1 MKYSVSR
8 PVWDDPD
15 GLRRRYKAAEGGHE
29 RDNRSR
35 DDAPLRKKIALNASS
50 VTDLDWASYN
60 YFEVTVDEN
69 VTFTFSNPRP
79 SSDFVILL
87 IKDNSGTAR
96 NIVWPASA
104 SWPYGT
110 PFDSMT
116 VANQT
121 VLLRV
126 SYFGGEYRMGYYDS
140 AGESSTVTSVWGGI
154 TGTLSDQTD
163 LINALNGK
171 VAANGSITGATKTK
185 VTYDAK
191 GLVTA
196 GADATTADVADSTD
210 KRYVSDA
217 DLVTLTNTTNVNS
230 GDQTSIVG
238 ISGTKAE
245 FNVAVTDG
253 DFLFSGDVTSN
264 ATHTGH
270 VTGDTALTLDKT
282 AITSQSADTPES
294 TDQFV
299 FSDTSDSGN
308 LKKASLDQIAAAI
321 SSETIDDRVASLLT
335 AGTNITLT
343 YNDAANTLTIDASGG
358 SALADGDYGDITV
371 SGTGTVFSIDAG
383 VVSTT
388 ELGGDITVAGKALLD
403 DADASA
409 QRTTLGLGTA
419 ATTPATDYATA
430 VHTHTAANVTD
441 FSEAVDDRVASL
453 LTAGTNVTL
462 TYNDGAGTLTIDAA
476 GGSGLSDGDY
486 GDISVSSSGTV
497 ISIDADVVTYAKMQ
511 NVSATAR
518 VLGRKTAGSGDV
530 EELNK
535 TDLNTLFE
543 QGSAILGSDIL
554 VDNGVFADVTGLSFT
569 ADANGLYLVD
579 VYGTFQS
586 SHTTNGMALA
596 MNIPSGDVSG
606 MGLVP
611 ITTTT
616 NNSFLQVADDAVLEA
631 STGVA
636 VAATNYPFFAH
647 WVVRLGSTGGTV
659 QLRFKDEIAS
669 TANSATL
676 KAGTPGV
683 AGTIMFWKKVA

>member
-1 MKYSVSR
+1 MKYNVSR

-29 RDNRSR
+29 RDKRSR
-35 DDAPLRKKIALNASS
+35 DDAPLRKKIALNASAT
-50 VTDLDWASYN
+50 TDLDWASYN

-140 AGESSTVTSVWGGI
+140 AGESSTVTSAWGGI

-171 VAANGSITGATKTK
+171 VAANGAITGDTKTK
-185 VTYDAK
+185 ITYDAK

-196 GADATTADVADSTD
+196 GADATTADIADSLD

-217 DLVTLTNTTNVNS
+217 DLVILSNTTNVNS

-238 ISGTKAE
+238 ITGTKSQ
-245 FNVAVTDG
+245 FNTAVTDG
-253 DFLFSGDVTSN
+253 DFLFSGDVVSN

-270 VTGDTALTLDKT
+270 VTGGTALTLDKT
-282 AITSQSADTPES
+282 AITSQSAATPES
-294 TDQFV
+294 VDQFI
-299 FSDTSDSGN
+299 FSDTSDGGN
-308 LKKASLDQIAAAI
+308 LKKGSLDQIAAAI
-321 SSETIDDRVASLLT
+321 SSEAIDDRVASLLT

-343 YNDAANTLTIDASGG
+343 YNDVANTLTIDAAGG
-358 SALADGDYGDITV
+358 SSLADGDYGDISI
-371 SGTGTVFSIDAG
+371 SGGVWNLDSG

-388 ELGGDITVAGKALLD
+388 ELGGDITTAGKALLD
-403 DADASA
+403 DANAAA

-419 ATTPATDYATA
+419 ATTASTDYATA
-430 VHTHTAANVTD
+430 AHTHTAVDVTD
-441 FSEAVDDRVASL
+441 FSEAVDDRVAAL
-453 LTAGTNVTL
+453 LTAGTNITL

-476 GGSGLSDGDY
+476 SGGSGGLS
-486 GDISVSSSGTV
+486 
-497 ISIDADVVTYAKMQ
+497 
-511 NVSATAR
+511 
-518 VLGRKTAGSGDV
+518 
-530 EELNK
+530 
-535 TDLNTLFE
+535 
-543 QGSAILGSDIL
+543 
-554 VDNGVFADVTGLSFT
+554 TGL
-569 ADANGLYLVD
+569 A
-579 VYGTFQS
+579 
-586 SHTTNGMALA
+586 
-596 MNIPSGDVSG
+596 
-606 MGLVP
+606 
-611 ITTTT
+611 
-616 NNSFLQVADDAVLEA
+616 
-631 STGVA
+631 
-636 VAATNYPFFAH
+636 
-647 WVVRLGSTGGTV
+647 V
-659 QLRFKDEIAS
+659 QLIKGRF
-669 TANSATL
+669 
-676 KAGTPGV
+676 
-683 AGTIMFWKKVA
+683 F